1 MNIARPLSP
10 DLPLD
15 ETILSVPGMRCAGCI
30 SKIERG
36 LANVDGIA
44 AARVNFTAKR
54 VTINHLP
61 DLTLPDIQTA
71 LSGIGFDSQPL
82 SVELTRQ
89 DQDSTALLKAMAVAG
104 FAAMNI
110 MLLSVSIWSG
120 ATGATRDMF
129 HWLSALIAIPTV
141 AYAGQPFFRSAIK
154 VLRHGRTNM
163 DVPISI
169 GVGLTT
175 LMSLY
180 ETATGGHHAWFDGAV
195 MLLFFL
201 LTGRWLDSV
210 MRDRARDGV
219 TALLQHRSAGA
230 WTLDND
236 GRAVWTDAANVQPG
250 MIMLVALGERLA
262 ADGVI
267 IKGDTRID
275 MSLMTGESAPEPHH
289 IGDKVLAGTLN
300 LDAPIEVEITA
311 VGNDTTIADIARM
324 MEDAGQGKS
333 RYVRLADRAA
343 RYYAPAVHTLAAGS
357 AIGWLIAGASLH
369 QALLIAVAVLLI
381 TCPCALG
388 LAVPVA
394 QIVSAGALMKRG
406 ILLKDGSALE
416 RLSEVDCVMLDKTGT
431 LTLGRPTPQNLDDFT
446 PQELGIALALARTS
460 RHVLS
465 TALARAIDVR
475 GIAAL
480 ALDEVREEPGKGVFA
495 VWQGA
500 KVRLVRPENLTD
512 GNNTTSDMASALIIG
527 DGPEKL
533 IRFTDALR
541 PDAAETLS
549 QLQDLGL
556 ESSIISGDRMDAV
569 APVARTLGLT
579 AMAGLHPQE
588 KLDAIM
594 RLRDAGKK
602 VLMVG
607 DGINDGPAL
616 AAGHASIAPASASDV
631 GQQAAD
637 LVFVGDGLTPI
648 PLAIRAARKTMKIV
662 RENLMLAIGYNVI
675 AVPMAIAGMVTPLI
689 AALAMSGSSL
699 LVIGN
704 ALRLNRIDR

>member
-1 MNIARPLSP
+1 MNIVTPLDP
-10 DLPLD
+10 ALALD
-15 ETILSVPGMRCAGCI
+15 ETVLSVPGMRCAGCI

-36 LANVDGIA
+36 LTEVEGIA
-44 AARVNFTAKR
+44 TARVNFTAKR
-54 VTINHLP
+54 VAIHHLP
-61 DLTLPDIQTA
+61 TLSLPDIQSA
-71 LSGIGFDSQPL
+71 LSRIGFDSQPL

-89 DQDSTALLKAMAVAG
+89 DQDSAQLLRAMAVAG

-110 MLLSVSIWSG
+110 MLLSVAVWSG
-120 ATGATRDMF
+120 AGGATREMF
-129 HWLSALIAIPTV
+129 HWISALIAIPTV
-141 AYAGQPFFRSAIK
+141 FYAGQPFFRSALK
-154 VLRHGRTNM
+154 ALKHGRTNM

-169 GVGLTT
+169 GVTLTT

-180 ETATGGHHAWFDGAV
+180 ETATNGHHAWFDGAV

-230 WTLDND
+230 WTLDTD
-236 GRAVWTDAANVQPG
+236 GRAIWTDAAELQPG
-250 MIMLVALGERLA
+250 MVMLVAVGERLA
-262 ADGVI
+262 ADGTLA
-267 IKGDTRID
+267 KGETRLD
-275 MSLMTGESAPEPHH
+275 LSLITGESAPETHRP
-289 IGDKVLAGTLN
+289 GDPVLAGTLN
-300 LDAPIEVEITA
+300 LDAPIEVTVTA
-311 VGNDTTIADIARM
+311 VGKDTTIADIARM

-343 RYYAPAVHTLAAGS
+343 RYYAPAVHSLAAGS
-357 AIGWLIAGASLH
+357 AIGWLVAGAGVH

-394 QIVSAGALMKRG
+394 QIVAAGALMKRG

-416 RLSEVDCVMLDKTGT
+416 RLAEVDGVLFDKTGT
-431 LTLGRPTPQNLDDFT
+431 LTLGRPVPVNLDDM
-446 PQELGIALALARTS
+446 PPDVLAVMLALARTS

-465 TALARAIDVR
+465 LSLARAIDAR
-475 GIAAL
+475 GIAAAVIEDVQEEAGQGVSATWQGRRVHLGRPAHGVEGSEL
-480 ALDEVREEPGKGVFA
+480 ATAFRVEDEPGQV
-495 VWQGA
+495 VQ
-500 KVRLVRPENLTD
+500 
-512 GNNTTSDMASALIIG
+512 
-527 DGPEKL
+527 
-533 IRFTDALR
+533 FTDALR
-541 PDAAETLS
+541 PEAVETIGRLAAM
-549 QLQDLGL
+549 GL
-556 ESSIISGDRMDAV
+556 DSSILSGDRIAAV

-579 AMAGLHPQE
+579 AMAGLRPQE
-588 KLDAIM
+588 KLDAIQ
-594 RLRDAGKK
+594 RLSGAGKK
-602 VLMVG
+602 MLMVG

-637 LVFVGDGLTPI
+637 LVFVGDSLAPI
-648 PLAIRAARKTMKIV
+648 ATAIRAARKTMRIV
-662 RENLMLAIGYNVI
+662 RENLGLAIAYNVI
-675 AVPMAIAGMVTPLI
+675 AVPLAIAGQVTPLI

-704 ALRLNRIDR
+704 ALRLNRIGR